1 MNNRC
6 SCLGTFLEHETSE
19 KMKQNLF
26 AHTTPSPP
34 INTTARRTNDKQ
46 IKNSVSLRWPKP
58 SHDVKTPKDADV
70 HLGEGGHRKKA
81 RDRTKNRYHDGN
93 GRGDEGGQT
102 AARRCD
108 EQPQPPFL
116 RSCRH
121 PLKCFQLR
129 KAMLVPLC
137 GDACNEHFGIQAS
150 IAHL

>member
-34 INTTARRTNDKQ
+34 INTTARRTNNKQ

-70 HLGEGGHRKKA
+70 HLGEGGHRKKGT
-81 RDRTKNRYHDGN
+81 RSHQEQISRRKWQRWMKEV
-93 GRGDEGGQT
+93 RLQREGVTSSLSLHFLPPQLSSSAQVLT
-102 AARRCD
+102 AAA
-108 EQPQPPFL
+108 
-116 RSCRH
+116 H
-121 PLKCFQLR
+121 
-129 KAMLVPLC
+129 
-137 GDACNEHFGIQAS
+137 ACA
-150 IAHL
+150 AVR